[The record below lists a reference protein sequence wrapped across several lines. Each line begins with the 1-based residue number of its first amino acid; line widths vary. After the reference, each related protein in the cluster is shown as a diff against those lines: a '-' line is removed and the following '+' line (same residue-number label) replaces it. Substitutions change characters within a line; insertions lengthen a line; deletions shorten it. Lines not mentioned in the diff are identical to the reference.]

1 VQAVEW
7 SYANDVARSPN
18 RSVTATILTRHH
30 FSSNL
35 KRMSAVV
42 RVDDNDSG
50 TGPVYEVVMKGAPE
64 VVKQF
69 LGEGGEGGGA
79 CQTDLTLK
87 HPQLPFQLLYRNYLQ
102 PMCVCL
108 QTCFHAC
115 YGLLAVMCV

>member
-18 RSVTATILTRHH
+18 RGVTATIITRHH

-42 RVDDNDSG
+42 KVDDNNSAE
-50 TGPVYEVVMKGAPE
+50 GPVYEVVMKGAPE

-69 LGEGGEGGGA
+69 LGKAGLGYLTDGA
-79 CQTDLTLK
+79 CIAT
-87 HPQLPFQLLYRNYLQ
+87 
-102 PMCVCL
+102 
-108 QTCFHAC
+108 
-115 YGLLAVMCV
+115 